1 MQFPESNFWNFS
13 IDFYRLPDI
22 KKSCL
27 VLQDNYQ
34 LNVNLVLF
42 CHWLA
47 LNKQQVLSLEQW
59 NLLVETARPWEEII
73 INLRKSR
80 RMITDSS
87 IAWPTD
93 FKQETSSGVSSI
105 EINTEHMQ
113 QLAIEQAWKAFN
125 VSVSE
130 DSQQEILQHNIKN
143 YLTASDS
150 QFSIEQLQAELSSI
164 EQAGIDFQLNNQTM
178 AL

>member
-13 IDFYRLPDI
+13 INFYQLPDI
-22 KKSCL
+22 KQSCL
-27 VLQDNYQ
+27 ALQDNYQ
-34 LNVNLVLF
+34 LNVNLILF

-47 LNKQQVLSLEQW
+47 LNKQHTLSQSQW
-59 NLLVETARPWEEII
+59 QTLVIAAQPWEEII
-73 INLRKSR
+73 QTLRMSR
-80 RMITDSS
+80 RMITNSS

-93 FKQETSSGVSSI
+93 FKQETSNGVSSI

-113 QLAIEQAWKAFN
+113 QLAIEQAWKTFD

-130 DSQQEILQHNIKN
+130 DSRQEILHHNIKN
-143 YLTASDS
+143 YLIASDS
-150 QFSIEQLQAELSSI
+150 QFTIEQLQKELGTI
-164 EQAGIDFQLNNQTM
+164 EQAGTDFQLNNQTM